1 LLPIIRN
8 TYTGI
13 TEVDASV
20 VEAATAMGMNN
31 KQVLFK
37 IQLPLALPVIL
48 AGIRT
53 ATVINVGVA
62 TLAAYIAAGGLGEFI
77 FGGIALNNT
86 NMILAGAIPAA
97 LLAILFDFLLS
108 RVQRLQARKLRRA
121 VVALPVLMLVLSSF
135 YILPVSGKKLMAGF
149 TPEFMGREDGYLGLL
164 SKYNLKIT
172 NVVISDAVMYK
183 AAYEKKLDVISG
195 YSTDGRLKAFD
206 LVTLEDDRVIFPPY
220 YAAPLV
226 RSETLQ
232 KYRDLLPALNL
243 LAGRINDSIMT
254 DLNYQVDYKKGLPEQ
269 VAQAFLVKNG
279 LYKPS
284 RQGKQGTIRLGS
296 KIFAEQYILI
306 HMYRML
312 IEGHTDL
319 KVELKTGL
327 GGTKICFDALVNN
340 GIDLY
345 PEYTGTALLVLL
357 QPDAKKVQQ
366 LIGSRDSV
374 YVYVKEQFERRYNLT
389 LLPPI
394 GFNNAYALMMRR
406 RQAQELQL
414 KTISDLKNYVD
425 QR

>member
-1 LLPIIRN
+1 
-8 TYTGI
+8 
-13 TEVDASV
+13 
-20 VEAATAMGMNN
+20 
-31 KQVLFK
+31 
-37 IQLPLALPVIL
+37 
-48 AGIRT
+48 
-53 ATVINVGVA
+53 
-62 TLAAYIAAGGLGEFI
+62 
-77 FGGIALNNT
+77 
-86 NMILAGAIPAA
+86 MI
-97 LLAILFDFLLS
+97 
-108 RVQRLQARKLRRA
+108 
-121 VVALPVLMLVLSSF
+121 
-135 YILPVSGKKLMAGF
+135 
-149 TPEFMGREDGYLGLL
+149 
-164 SKYNLKIT
+164 
-172 NVVISDAVMYK
+172 
-183 AAYEKKLDVISG
+183 
-195 YSTDGRLKAFD
+195 
-206 LVTLEDDRVIFPPY
+206 RVIFPPY

-226 RSETLQ
+226 RTETLQ
-232 KYRDLLPALNL
+232 KYPQLLPVLNL

-279 LYKPS
+279 LYKAP
-284 RQGKQGTIRLGS
+284 RQGRQGTIRLGS
-296 KIFAEQYILI
+296 KIFAEQYILV

-312 IEGHTDL
+312 IEGYTDL

-414 KTISDLKNYVD
+414 KTISDLKNYLD
-425 QR
+425 RR